1 MYGLALAEKAS
12 PFSSKERRLLKK
24 LGYLFGIVEIV
35 RIVGIVGIVGIE
47 VEQLLDDLHASEANL
62 LSA

>member
-12 PFSSKERRLLKK
+12 PFSSKEKGLLKR
-24 LGYLFGIVEIV
+24 LGYLFG
-35 RIVGIVGIVGIE
+35 IVGIVGIVGIE
-47 VEQLLDDLHASEANL
+47 VEQLLDDLHASEAIL

>member
-12 PFSSKERRLLKK
+12 PFSSKERGLLKK
-24 LGYLFGIVEIV
+24 LGYLF
-35 RIVGIVGIVGIE
+35 GIVGIVGIE
-47 VEQLLDDLHASEANL
+47 VEQLLDELHASDANL

>member
-1 MYGLALAEKAS
+1 LYGLALAEKAS

-35 RIVGIVGIVGIE
+35 RIVGIVGIE

>member
-12 PFSSKERRLLKK
+12 PFSSKEKRLLKR
-24 LGYLFGIVEIV
+24 LGYLFGIVE
-35 RIVGIVGIVGIE
+35 IVGIVGIVGIE
-47 VEQLLDDLHASEANL
+47 VEQALDDLHASEANL

>member
-1 MYGLALAEKAS
+1 MYSLALAEKAS
-12 PFSSKERRLLKK
+12 PFSSKKKGLLKR

-35 RIVGIVGIVGIE
+35 EIVGIVGIE
-47 VEQLLDDLHASEANL
+47 VEQALDELHASEANL

>member
-1 MYGLALAEKAS
+1 LYGLALAEKAS

-35 RIVGIVGIVGIE
+35 GIVGIVGIE
-47 VEQLLDDLHASEANL
+47 VEQALDDLHASEANL

>member
-35 RIVGIVGIVGIE
+35 GIVGIVGIE
-47 VEQLLDDLHASEANL
+47 VEQALDDLHASEANL

>member
-24 LGYLFGIVEIV
+24 LGYLLGIA
-35 RIVGIVGIVGIE
+35 GIE
-47 VEQLLDDLHASEANL
+47 VEQLLDELHASEANL

>member
-12 PFSSKERRLLKK
+12 PFSSKEKGLLKR
-24 LGYLFGIVEIV
+24 LGYLFGIVE
-35 RIVGIVGIVGIE
+35 IVGIVGIE

>member
-35 RIVGIVGIVGIE
+35 GIVGIVGIE

>member
-12 PFSSKERRLLKK
+12 PFSSKEKGLLKR

-35 RIVGIVGIVGIE
+35 EIVGIVGIE
-47 VEQLLDDLHASEANL
+47 VEQALDDLHASEANL

>member
-12 PFSSKERRLLKK
+12 PFSSKEKRLLKR
-24 LGYLFGIVEIV
+24 LGYLFG
-35 RIVGIVGIVGIE
+35 IVGIVGIVGIE
-47 VEQLLDDLHASEANL
+47 VEQALDDLHASEANL

>member
-1 MYGLALAEKAS
+1 LYGLALAEKAS
-12 PFSSKERRLLKK
+12 PFSSKEKGLLKR
-24 LGYLFGIVEIV
+24 LGYLFG
-35 RIVGIVGIVGIE
+35 IVGIVGIVGIE

>member
-1 MYGLALAEKAS
+1 LYGLALAEKAS

-35 RIVGIVGIVGIE
+35 GIVGIVGIE

>member
-24 LGYLFGIVEIV
+24 LGYLFGIV
-35 RIVGIVGIVGIE
+35 GIVGIVGIE
-47 VEQLLDDLHASEANL
+47 VEQALDDLHASEANL

>member
-1 MYGLALAEKAS
+1 LYGLALAEKAS
-12 PFSSKERRLLKK
+12 PFSSKEKGLLKR

-35 RIVGIVGIVGIE
+35 RIVGIVGIE

>member
-12 PFSSKERRLLKK
+12 PFSSKEKGLLKR
-24 LGYLFGIVEIV
+24 LGYLFG
-35 RIVGIVGIVGIE
+35 IVGIVGIVGIE

>member
-12 PFSSKERRLLKK
+12 PFSSKEKGLLKR
-24 LGYLFGIVEIV
+24 LGYLFGIVE
-35 RIVGIVGIVGIE
+35 IVGIVGIVGIE
-47 VEQLLDDLHASEANL
+47 VEQALDDLHASEANL

>member
-12 PFSSKERRLLKK
+12 PFSSKEKGLLKR
-24 LGYLFGIVEIV
+24 LGSLFG
-35 RIVGIVGIVGIE
+35 IVGIVGIVGIE

>member
-12 PFSSKERRLLKK
+12 PFSSKEKGLLKR
-24 LGYLFGIVEIV
+24 LGYLFGIVE
-35 RIVGIVGIVGIE
+35 IVGIVGIVGIE
-47 VEQLLDDLHASEANL
+47 VEQALDELHASEANL

>member
-12 PFSSKERRLLKK
+12 PFSSKEKGLLKR
-24 LGYLFGIVEIV
+24 LGYLFGIVV
-35 RIVGIVGIVGIE
+35 IVGIAGIA

>member
-12 PFSSKERRLLKK
+12 PFSSKEKGLLKR
-24 LGYLFGIVEIV
+24 LGYLLGIVE
-35 RIVGIVGIVGIE
+35 IVGIVGIVGIE
-47 VEQLLDDLHASEANL
+47 VEQALDELHASEANL

>member
-12 PFSSKERRLLKK
+12 PFSSKEKRLLKR
-24 LGYLFGIVEIV
+24 LGYLS
-35 RIVGIVGIVGIE
+35 GIVGIEGIE
-47 VEQLLDDLHASEANL
+47 VEQLLNDLHASEANL